1 MGTGFVVKDFKM
13 ISVTV
18 LLLSVSLSV
27 KTLLDKS
34 SLFKIL

>member
-1 MGTGFVVKDFKM
+1 MGTVLVVKDFKL
-13 ISVTV
+13 ISVAV
-18 LLLSVSLSV
+18 LLLSLSLSF

>member
-1 MGTGFVVKDFKM
+1 MGTVFVVKDFKL
-13 ISVTV
+13 ISITV
-18 LLLSVSLSV
+18 LLLSVSLNV